1 LNAMPTDDRSI
12 PCGDQHARD
21 PIQTTQVQQA
31 AYAIQALALAAVVG
45 YERIGFYQM
54 IDDNPCNQSAV
65 WGVTRDDGSQR
76 PVEASLRTAVRN
88 FSGFLQARF
97 APLVRTP
104 ARWAAWPNDP
114 RSLIPNWRVY
124 QVVFDLP
131 DNRRVTVVWSGDGV
145 PLRIRIPR
153 QGSQASLLDMNGDEL
168 QGPTPGGQDWVIAL
182 PPATAHYSGDPAGY
196 YFIGGEPRLLIQEAV
211 PQDAPVAPPRLA

>member
-1 LNAMPTDDRSI
+1 
-12 PCGDQHARD
+12 
-21 PIQTTQVQQA
+21 
-31 AYAIQALALAAVVG
+31 
-45 YERIGFYQM
+45 
-54 IDDNPCNQSAV
+54 SAV

-114 RSLIPNWRVY
+114 TSLIPNWRVY

-153 QGSQASLLDMNGDEL
+153 QGSQASVLDMNGDEL

-211 PQDAPVAPPRLA
+211 PQDAPVAPPRLAWRRSLSAGFPRTQAPHARVPGECNRRDRKQRQDWQSPIDDWGEADQRARETHHGPQ